1 MTLRYSLNRRAR
13 LRGRST
19 RQTKLK
25 LLSTFC
31 AIDNAVYSRSATL
44 MLASAEPLTL
54 STKPTTWPES
64 SAARGPSG
72 ARKPC
77 SNRLEI
83 AVEAQAPSMTANTN
97 ASSGTIASIVV

>member
-1 MTLRYSLNRRAR
+1 VKRRAK

-31 AIDNAVYSRSATL
+31 AIDSPENSRITMAT
-44 MLASAEPLTL
+44 LASAEPLTL
-54 STKPTTWPES
+54 STNPRMRSVT
-64 SAARGPSG
+64 SAPRGPSG
-72 ARKPC
+72 AKKLNSSGSSSRWKP
-77 SNRLEI
+77 SAFSTEN
-83 AVEAQAPSMTANTN
+83 AN